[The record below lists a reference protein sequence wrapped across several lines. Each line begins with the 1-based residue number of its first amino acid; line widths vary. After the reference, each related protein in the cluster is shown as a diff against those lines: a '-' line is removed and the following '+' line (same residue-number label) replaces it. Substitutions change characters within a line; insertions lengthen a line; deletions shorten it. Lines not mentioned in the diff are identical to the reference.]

1 MKIKSD
7 IGLSILLFI
16 TTAFWGIYWLPLRYI
31 ENAGISGV
39 WAVVCVYTVPLMFL
53 LPLFVVRRKTLRN
66 NAGTTLLIGAAIG
79 GGLAFYAIA
88 FLYTTILRTTLL
100 FYMTPVWS
108 TLLSMIILKENI
120 SPRRWIAILV
130 GLAGV
135 TLIIFSSNPTAS
147 GQGINRGDVFALLS
161 GVSWGFGTVLI
172 KKSQHIEATDIVLSQ
187 YLCATVISL
196 IVLTS
201 TVGSPDFHIPTL
213 SQLKAAMPYITG
225 FYVLIILPGLYI
237 TTRISQIISPGRV
250 GILMMSEVLVAAI
263 SAPLIAGEVISL
275 TEWGAGL
282 LIVTATLIEVFSPEV
297 NPIQESV

>member
-1 MKIKSD
+1 
-7 IGLSILLFI
+7 
-16 TTAFWGIYWLPLRYI
+16 
-31 ENAGISGV
+31 
-39 WAVVCVYTVPLMFL
+39 MFL
-53 LPLFVVRRKTLRN
+53 LPLFVVRRKPLRN

-135 TLIIFSSNPTAS
+135 ALIIFSSNPTAS